1 MLFFT
6 LTLQKR
12 SVTYCKKQQ
21 GNPLATLDCNCD
33 ASFYSAETIL
43 PLLKIDLGHMDYVMV
58 LFATISI
65 PKNNLTVYLYV
76 NYGDL
81 DRSFV
86 ELLPRLLANPTCMA
100 ELWILLFNVMH
111 VASMIY

>member
-1 MLFFT
+1 MPIDCLIT
-6 LTLQKR
+6 LTLK

-58 LFATISI
+58 LLLLSQS
-65 PKNNLTVYLYV
+65 PKIT
-76 NYGDL
+76 
-81 DRSFV
+81 
-86 ELLPRLLANPTCMA
+86 
-100 ELWILLFNVMH
+100 
-111 VASMIY
+111 